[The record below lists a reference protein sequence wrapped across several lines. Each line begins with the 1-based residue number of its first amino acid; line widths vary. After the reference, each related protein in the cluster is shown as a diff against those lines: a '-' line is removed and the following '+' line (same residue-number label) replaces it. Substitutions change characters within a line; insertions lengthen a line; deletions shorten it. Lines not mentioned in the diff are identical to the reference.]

1 MSKIAVFFADGC
13 EEIEGLTVVDMLRRA
28 NQEVVGISITGS
40 REIHGSHNIHFQAD
54 MTYEEAE
61 EENKIDT
68 FDGVVLP
75 GGLKGTENLGAHQGV
90 ISTIQKFAKEGKLV
104 AAICAAPSVL
114 GANGILQGKHAVCH
128 PGWEEKL
135 TGAITSEASAVT
147 DGNIITSRGMGTA
160 IDFSLAIIAK
170 LADEAVVA
178 NVRKGIVY

>member
-28 NQEVVGISITGS
+28 SLEVVGVSISGG
-40 REIHGSHNIHFQAD
+40 REIQGSHNIRFFAD
-54 MTYEEAE
+54 TTYEEAP
-61 EENKIDT
+61 IDT

-75 GGLKGTENLGAHQGV
+75 GGVKGTENLGAHPGV
-90 ISTIQKFAKEGKLV
+90 VSTIKKFAEEGKLV

-114 GANGILQGKHAVCH
+114 GANGILHGKHAVCH

-135 TGAITSEASAVT
+135 IGAVTSEETVVT

-160 IDFSLAIIAK
+160 IDFSLAMIAK
-170 LADEAVVA
+170 LTDEDVVA